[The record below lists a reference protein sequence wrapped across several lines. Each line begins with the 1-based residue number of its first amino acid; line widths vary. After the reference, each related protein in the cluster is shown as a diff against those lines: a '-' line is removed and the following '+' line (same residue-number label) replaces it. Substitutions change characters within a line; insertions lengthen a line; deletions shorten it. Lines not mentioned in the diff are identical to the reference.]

1 MKRYIA
7 GITILLLLGT
17 FSWGQG
23 TKGPFDV
30 KKSGEEM
37 EIMKGILNT
46 TLRFAAQNSQT
57 QSPRLR
63 FSNTDSFY
71 LVGQGVVFMLSTSAG
86 LRGSFNL
93 GPEFAE
99 NIARLDELRASL
111 LAQTRSKVIIRE
123 NRGQNTIL
131 ALPAPPAPPAPPT
144 PPIAPAPPSASAP
157 KQTNPM
163 QEVEREKLRKAVEGE
178 LAKVNKSR
186 EEAEANREK
195 LLKALADAKVCLIE
209 AIANYG
215 DSMTTVK
222 PEEYVNLVLITDERS
237 DVISVRRSWITDYKA
252 GKLNL
257 EGFKQKVIQYT
268 Q

>member
-131 ALPAPPAPPAPPT
+131 ALPAPPAPPAP
-144 PPIAPAPPSASAP
+144 